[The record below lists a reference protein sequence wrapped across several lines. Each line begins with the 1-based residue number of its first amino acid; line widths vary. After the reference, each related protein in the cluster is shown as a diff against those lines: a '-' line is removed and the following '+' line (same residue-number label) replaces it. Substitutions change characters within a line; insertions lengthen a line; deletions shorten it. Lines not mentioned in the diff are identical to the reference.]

1 LTRFLTGLAILALP
15 LLEIA
20 GFIVVG
26 GWIGVLPTIGLEVL
40 AIVAGVMLVR
50 AQGAG
55 AVNRIRKAA
64 AAGAVPGRDLA
75 HGAMIML
82 AGILLIIPGFITD
95 IAGLLLFVP
104 FVRDLVWRLIGS
116 RITVV
121 TDFRPFGGGG
131 PGRDGRTI
139 DLDEDEYSRGGSPD
153 SPWRRIEPQ

>member
-1 LTRFLTGLAILALP
+1 MTRFLAGLAILALP
-15 LLEIA
+15 FLEIA

-26 GWIGVLPTIGLEVL
+26 GWIGVLPTIGLVLL
-40 AIVAGVMLVR
+40 AIVAGVVLVR
-50 AQGAG
+50 AQGSG
-55 AVNRIRKAA
+55 AVNRIRTSA

-104 FVRDLVWRLIGS
+104 PVRDLVWRLVGS
-116 RITVV
+116 RITIV
-121 TDFRPFGGGG
+121 TNFGPFGGRG
-131 PGRDGRTI
+131 PGRDGETI

-153 SPWRRIEPQ
+153 SPWRRIEPR